1 MNVDDLVRNSFH
13 EQVADLA
20 PPPVDFADR
29 VLAVRRRRRTRTIAS
44 VAVAT
49 ATAVAVAVAVAVPL
63 LDTGKDD
70 VRPANVLNE
79 NDITAHPG
87 QTPPRDL
94 IAAGPVALAAYYT
107 TTSVKQSANRRIDVR
122 TYWLLDART
131 HTYEKTT
138 KWSFVA
144 VAPGLRTAAV
154 LERSLPA
161 QRIGLLNLLTGKVER
176 WIPVDHTVGA
186 VAFSPDGRKLVATTY
201 KKNPDLHVTLSGN
214 QSSRWPNYQ
223 EPGRTGFYVVDV
235 ASGTMSWSKVPSGD
249 GSGLNDRQDF
259 GFSRDGRAVYT
270 GLTMEPGQRFYDF
283 QGNEVATP
291 DNEKHLLWYVDA
303 RLSPDGRLAAGDF
316 AGGKK
321 TTASEILDP
330 ATGKRITTVHGQK
343 LLAWVDNKRLIA
355 WDITPGSNEFHNRL
369 VVVTLGSD
377 KKVPLSGFRGGED
390 GAAGRW
396 TPVFAGR

>member
-1 MNVDDLVRNSFH
+1 V
-13 EQVADLA
+13 
-20 PPPVDFADR
+20 
-29 VLAVRRRRRTRTIAS
+29 
-44 VAVAT
+44 
-49 ATAVAVAVAVAVPL
+49 

-79 NDITAHPG
+79 NDIVAHPG

-94 IAAGPVALAAYYT
+94 IAAGGVALAAYYT
-107 TTSVKQSANRRIDVR
+107 TANVKLSATDHVDVR

-131 HTYEKTT
+131 RTYEKT

-154 LERSLPA
+154 LERNLPA
-161 QRIGLLNLLTGKVER
+161 RRIGLLNLLTGKVER
-176 WIPVDHTVGA
+176 WIPVDRTVGA

-235 ASGTMSWSKVPSGD
+235 ASGKAASWNEVSPGD

-259 GFSRDGRAVYT
+259 GFSRDGTLIYT
-270 GLTMEPGQRFYDF
+270 GFTTTPGQRFYDF
-283 QGNEVATP
+283 RGKRVQAPANEA
-291 DNEKHLLWYVDA
+291 HLPWYVDA

-330 ATGKRITTVHGQK
+330 ATGKRITTVRGQQ
-343 LLAWVDNKRLIA
+343 LLSWIDNKRLIA

-377 KKVPLSGFRGGED
+377 KEVPLSGFRGGED

>member
-1 MNVDDLVRNSFH
+1 MNVDDLVRDSFH
-13 EQVADLA
+13 EQVADVA

-49 ATAVAVAVAVAVPL
+49 VAAVAVAVAVPVL
-63 LDTGKDD
+63 GTGKDD

-79 NDITAHPG
+79 NDIVAHPG

-94 IAAGPVALAAYYT
+94 IAAGGVALAAYYT
-107 TTSVKQSANRRIDVR
+107 TTGVKQSADRHLNVR
-122 TYWLLDART
+122 TYWLLDVRT
-131 HTYEKTT
+131 HKYKKTT

-144 VAPGLRTAAV
+144 IAPGLRTAAV
-154 LERSLPA
+154 LERDLPA
-161 QRIGLLNLLTGKVER
+161 RRIGLLDLRTGEVER
-176 WIPVDHTVGA
+176 WIPVDHTVGG

-201 KKNPDLHVTLSGN
+201 KTNPDLQATVTNN
-214 QSSRWPNYQ
+214 QATYQ

-235 ASGTMSWSKVPSGD
+235 ASGTASWSKVPSGG
-249 GSGLNDRQDF
+249 GSDINVRQDF
-259 GFSRDGRAVYT
+259 GFSRDGKLVYSGVT
-270 GLTMEPGQRFYDF
+270 TAPGQRFYDF

-291 DNEKHLLWYVDA
+291 DNERHLVWYVDA

-321 TTASEILDP
+321 TTASEILDS
-330 ATGKRITTVHGQK
+330 ATGKRITTVRGQQ
-343 LLAWVDNKRLIA
+343 LLAWIDNKRLIA

-369 VVVTLGSD
+369 VVVALGSD
-377 KKVPLSGFRGGED
+377 KEVPLSGFRGGQD

-396 TPVFAGR
+396 TPVFARR

>member
-1 MNVDDLVRNSFH
+1 MNVDDLVRDSFH
-13 EQVADLA
+13 EQVAESA

-49 ATAVAVAVAVAVPL
+49 AAALAVAVAVPL
-63 LDTGKDD
+63 LDSGKDD
-70 VRPANVLNE
+70 VRPANVLNQD
-79 NDITAHPG
+79 DILAHPG

-94 IAAGPVALAAYYT
+94 IAAGGVALAAYYT
-107 TTSVKQSANRRIDVR
+107 TTSVKQPAGRHTDVR

-131 HTYEKTT
+131 HTYEKATR
-138 KWSFVA
+138 WSFVA

-154 LERSLPA
+154 LERGLPA
-161 QRIGLLNLLTGKVER
+161 ARIGLLDLRTGEVER

-186 VAFSPDGRKLVATTY
+186 VAFSPDGRTLVATTY

-223 EPGRTGFYVVDV
+223 EPGRTGFSIVDV
-235 ASGTMSWSKVPSGD
+235 ASGTASWSKVSSGD
-249 GSGLNDRQDF
+249 GTGLGDRQDF
-259 GFSRDGRAVYT
+259 GFSRDGKLVYT

-283 QGNEVATP
+283 RGARVPTP
-291 DNEKHLLWYVDA
+291 ASEKHLRWYVGA
-303 RLSPDGRLAAGDF
+303 RLSPNGRLAAGETA
-316 AGGKK
+316 AGGG
-321 TTASEILDP
+321 TIASEILDP
-330 ATGKRITTVHGQK
+330 VTGRRTATVRGQQ

-369 VVVTLGSD
+369 VVVALGSD
-377 KKVPLSGFRGGED
+377 KEVPLSGFRSGRD
-390 GAAGRW
+390 GADGRW
-396 TPVFAGR
+396 TPVFAER

>member
-1 MNVDDLVRNSFH
+1 VNVDDLVRDSFH

-44 VAVAT
+44 AAVAT
-49 ATAVAVAVAVAVPL
+49 AAAVAVAVAMPVL
-63 LDTGKDD
+63 GTGKDD

-79 NDITAHPG
+79 NDIIAHPG

-94 IAAGPVALAAYYT
+94 IAAGGVALAAYYT
-107 TTSVKQSANRRIDVR
+107 ETNVKLSATHHVGVR

-131 HTYEKTT
+131 RTYEKT

-154 LERSLPA
+154 LERTLPA
-161 QRIGLLNLLTGKVER
+161 KRIGLLNLLTGKVER

-201 KKNPDLHVTLSGN
+201 KKNPDLHVTPKDGQGSP
-214 QSSRWPNYQ
+214 WPNFQ

-235 ASGTMSWSKVPSGD
+235 ASGEAASWNEVSPGD

-259 GFSRDGRAVYT
+259 GFSHDGKLVYT
-270 GLTMEPGQRFYDF
+270 GFTTTPGQYFYDF
-283 QGNEVATP
+283 RGYQVQAP
-291 DNEKHLLWYVDA
+291 ANEKHLPWYVDA
-303 RLSPDGRLAAGDF
+303 RLSPDGRRAAGDF
-316 AGGKK
+316 AGGAEN
-321 TTASEILDP
+321 TASAILDP
-330 ATGKRITTVHGQK
+330 VTGRRITTVRGQE

-369 VVVTLGSD
+369 VVVALGSD
-377 KKVPLSGFRGGED
+377 KEVPLSGFRGGRD

-396 TPVFAGR
+396 TPVFARR

>member
-1 MNVDDLVRNSFH
+1 MNRRN
-13 EQVADLA
+13 
-20 PPPVDFADR
+20 
-29 VLAVRRRRRTRTIAS
+29 AVRF
-44 VAVAT
+44 
-49 ATAVAVAVAVAVPL
+49 
-63 LDTGKDD
+63 
-70 VRPANVLNE
+70 
-79 NDITAHPG
+79 PG

-94 IAAGPVALAAYYT
+94 IAAGGVAPAAYCT
-107 TTSVKQSANRRIDVR
+107 ETNVKLSATHHADVR

-131 HTYEKTT
+131 RTYEKT

-161 QRIGLLNLLTGKVER
+161 RRIGLLNLLTGRVER

-186 VAFSPDGRKLVATTY
+186 VAFSPDGRTLVATTY

-235 ASGTMSWSKVPSGD
+235 ASGAAARWSEVSSGD

-259 GFSRDGRAVYT
+259 GFSHDGKLVHT
-270 GLTMEPGQRFYDF
+270 GFTTAPGQHFYDF
-283 QGNEVATP
+283 RGNRVQAP
-291 DNEKHLLWYVDA
+291 ANEAHLPWYVDA
-303 RLSPDGRLAAGDF
+303 RLSPDGRHAAGDF
-316 AGGKK
+316 AGGAK

-330 ATGKRITTVHGQK
+330 VTGRRTTTVRGQQ

-369 VVVTLGSD
+369 VLVTLGSD
-377 KKVPLSGFRGGED
+377 KEVPLSGFRGGED

-396 TPVFAGR
+396 TPVFATR